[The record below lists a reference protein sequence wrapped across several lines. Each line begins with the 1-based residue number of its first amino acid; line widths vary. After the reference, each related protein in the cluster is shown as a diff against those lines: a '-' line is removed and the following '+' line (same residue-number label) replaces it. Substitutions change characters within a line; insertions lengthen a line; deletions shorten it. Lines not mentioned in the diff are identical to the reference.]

1 MCRNFTLLPL
11 AGDDDSGAHLASG
24 EAPGVTPS
32 VVEGTVSVP
41 RGAQQDAYRAALA
54 SEDHTWEDVERRV
67 VSGGQQA
74 MAPCVRVQWFPR
86 STATVPVHCAT
97 VWAE

>member
-1 MCRNFTLLPL
+1 MSL
-11 AGDDDSGAHLASG
+11 AGEDGAVAHLASG
-24 EAPGVTPS
+24 EAPGVAPS

-74 MAPCVRVQWFPR
+74 KAPCVRVQWSSR